1 MTKSKF
7 RTITIAAL
15 SLLLTLLLSLAAGMI
30 MPRASASAEE
40 YTPTNIFSTGTNTSV
55 SNTEEDGTDYLSF
68 THAGNGASAYFRR
81 DLALKWF
88 ASDEGASYLSLTVA
102 FPEIAFSEY
111 TISFESAEENISEE
125 ELSEN
130 SVLFENGEAG
140 TTAAVIN
147 ASGEKG
153 EAVAVDLSGDVVL
166 TIDEEDCAYG
176 EFSVYVNGTKI
187 GTFTNIGGYFM
198 EYLSSAS
205 DTPRTPITFES
216 TTLSG
221 ESQVVLVK
229 ELNGQSFALN
239 ENGKVVDDTAPVL
252 VVNSDVYPFT
262 LGTKFSLDYEAIDVC
277 DSTVTVSREYCMARF
292 TESGDYRIPAD
303 DDYKTLT
310 TSTWF
315 MPSDDAGE
323 EEVQYVSIR
332 FTLDDGR
339 DNAEETEAPVYLVW
353 YAAEGASVTF
363 GAGEDTLGYIL
374 VDRADKGPVYNGLT
388 ATATTEDGRPSG
400 ENVKDADS
408 EDVNGN
414 GDSEEVLLDVLAAQY
429 QSAVDRAAENASAG
443 DGAYFYLPSLRSLIS
458 SDSSDYR
465 DLTFNIYYY
474 SQSQT
479 SDDTA
484 SSATSL
490 AYNRLRF
497 EIGEPGRYVFRV
509 LASDGSGNG
518 MMYYLDGKL
527 VTVTSSNIWEIEE
540 IPEFSF
546 TVGYDGARI
555 TDPEEQELGYRDTT
569 YDAEDFEIIAVSGYE
584 TEYELYRIDENSLPS
599 ELQGTSYSSLVANAK
614 EYFDGDWAQ
623 YLIRIDPFNSE
634 IDEDDAL
641 WDRTDNRYEWQPDD
655 LTFVPNEAGYYVI
668 KLTVTEP
675 SMPGYSVSAYQ
686 VIDVRNPIDT
696 LPDAT
701 YWLENNVAA
710 VVLFCISG
718 VLLIALVAL
727 FVIKPRQ
734 SVDEVDVKSLKGSKK
749 SKTDEEKKD

>member
-1 MTKSKF
+1 MTKTKL

-15 SLLLTLLLSLAAGMI
+15 SFLLVLLLSLAAGMV

-40 YTPTNIFSTGTNTSV
+40 YTPTNIFSVGTNTTMSP
-55 SNTEEDGTDYLSF
+55 TEEDGTEYIAFEHS
-68 THAGNGASAYFRR
+68 GNGAAAHYRH

-88 ASDEGASYLSLTVA
+88 SSEEGASYFSLTIA

-111 TISFESAEENISEE
+111 TISFESAEENVSEDE
-125 ELSEN
+125 IAEN
-130 SVLFENGEAG
+130 ALVFANGEEG
-140 TTAAVIN
+140 TSFYVVN
-147 ASGEKG
+147 AQGEKG
-153 EAVAVDLSGDVVL
+153 EEVAAGLTGDLEI
-166 TIDEEDCAYG
+166 TFDEEDCTSG
-176 EFSVYVNGTKI
+176 EFSVYVNGTKA
-187 GTFTNIGGYFM
+187 GTFTNIGGYYM

-205 DTPRTPITFES
+205 DTPRTPISFEC

-221 ESQVVLVK
+221 ESQKVLVK
-229 ELNGQSFALN
+229 QLNGQSFALN
-239 ENGKVVDDTAPVL
+239 EEGNVVDDTAPVL
-252 VVNSDVYPFT
+252 VVNSEVYPFR
-262 LGTKFSLDYEAIDVC
+262 LGQKFDLDYEAIDVC
-277 DSTVTVSREYCMARF
+277 DNTVTVSREYYMARF
-292 TESGDYRIPAD
+292 TEDGNYRIPTD
-303 DDYKTLT
+303 DDYDTLT

-315 MPSDDAGE
+315 MPSGDSE

-332 FTLDDGR
+332 FMLDDGR
-339 DNAEETEAPVYLVW
+339 DGADEEETPVYLVW

-363 GAGEDTLGYIL
+363 GAGENTLGYIL
-374 VDRADKGPVYNGLT
+374 VDRAEEGPVYNGLT
-388 ATATTEDGRPSG
+388 ADAATTE
-400 ENVKDADS
+400 NVKAAD
-408 EDVNGN
+408 EADVNGN
-414 GDSEEVLLDVLAAQY
+414 GDKEEALLDVLAAEY
-429 QSAVDRAAENASAG
+429 QAAVDRAAENASAG
-443 DGAYFYLPSLRSLIS
+443 DGAYFYLPSLRNLIS
-458 SDSSDYR
+458 SEGCDYR
-465 DLTFNIYYY
+465 DLTFNVYYY

-479 SDDTA
+479 ADDSA

-497 EIGEPGRYVFRV
+497 EIDEPGRYVFRV
-509 LASDGSGNG
+509 LASDNAGNG
-518 MMYYLDGKL
+518 MMYYLDGQL
-527 VTVTSSNIWEIEE
+527 VTVSSSNIWDIEE

-546 TVGYDGARI
+546 TVGYDGARV
-555 TDPEEQELGYRDTT
+555 TDPEEQDLGYRDTT
-569 YDAEDFEIIAVSGYE
+569 YDIEDFEIIAVSGYE
-584 TEYELYRIDENSLPS
+584 TKYELFRLDENSLPAD
-599 ELQGTSYSSLVANAK
+599 LQGVSYTSLVSNAK

-623 YLIRIDPFNSE
+623 YLVRIDPFNSDV
-634 IDEDDAL
+634 DEDDPL
-641 WDRTDNRYEWQPDD
+641 WDRTDNRYEWDDED
-655 LTFVPNEAGYYVI
+655 LTFVPNEAGYYVV

-675 SMPGYSVSAYQ
+675 SMPGRTVTAYQ